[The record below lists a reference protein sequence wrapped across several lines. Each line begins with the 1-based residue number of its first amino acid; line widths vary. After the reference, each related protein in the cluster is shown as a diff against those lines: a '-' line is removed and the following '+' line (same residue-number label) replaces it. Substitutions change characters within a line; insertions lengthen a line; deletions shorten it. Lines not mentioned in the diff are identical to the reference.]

1 MKRALILV
9 GLMMM
14 VAALP
19 QFCAAQEAP
28 NAESKPK
35 INQAT
40 TPIKLQVVFAEFDG
54 EKKVKSLPYA
64 VYHNTTH
71 GNLLQADFTKLRLS
85 TPVRIPQGANN
96 YRVIDLATNLDCRA
110 VRYDDGHFLV
120 QLSAERFWVEE
131 ETINAGRMPSVSVQN
146 SPSPEDQ
153 SKQAVVRNVR
163 IDVYLLMR
171 DGQTVETVAATDPIT
186 GRVFRIDATLNILK

>member
-1 MKRALILV
+1 M
-9 GLMMM
+9 
-14 VAALP
+14 
-19 QFCAAQEAP
+19 
-28 NAESKPK
+28 
-35 INQAT
+35 
-40 TPIKLQVVFAEFDG
+40 
-54 EKKVKSLPYA
+54 
-64 VYHNTTH
+64 
-71 GNLLQADFTKLRLS
+71 
-85 TPVRIPQGANN
+85 
-96 YRVIDLATNLDCRA
+96 
-110 VRYDDGHFLV
+110 RYDDGHFLV

>member
-1 MKRALILV
+1 MKRALILA
-9 GLMMM
+9 GLMMLT
-14 VAALP
+14 ALP
-19 QFCAAQEAP
+19 PFCAAQDAP
-28 NAESKPK
+28 NTESKPK

-54 EKKVKSLPYA
+54 GKKVKSLPYTL
-64 VYHNTTH
+64 YHNTTH

-85 TPVRIPQGANN
+85 TPVRIPQGSNN

-110 VRYDDGHFLV
+110 VRYDDGRFLV

-131 ETINAGRMPSVSVQN
+131 ETVNAGRMPSVSVQN
-146 SPSPEDQ
+146 SPNPDDQ
-153 SKQAVVRNVR
+153 TKQAVVRNVR